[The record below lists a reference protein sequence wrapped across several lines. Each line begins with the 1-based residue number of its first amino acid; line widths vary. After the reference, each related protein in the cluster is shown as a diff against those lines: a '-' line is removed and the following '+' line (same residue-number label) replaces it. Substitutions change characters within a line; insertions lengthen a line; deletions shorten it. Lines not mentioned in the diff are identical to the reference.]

1 MKTTTPIKAILFDKD
16 GTLIDYHQS
25 WGPTNRRAAKI
36 ASAGDA
42 QLEARL
48 LVLAGFDSATGLTRA
63 DSLFAAGNTE
73 EIARTWVRGGCP
85 YSLSA
90 LIQTLDELF
99 QRSARLAVPVSDLYM
114 LFKELN
120 ERGIAIGIA
129 SSDSETA
136 IKLMIEVFGIS
147 HFVSFVAGYDSGYG
161 WKPEPGMLLQFS
173 AVVGVPVDEI
183 AVIGDN
189 LHDMAMAKAGGAGL
203 RVGVLSGTGTLET
216 LAPAADF
223 CLPSI
228 ANLNLDQL
236 VSRG

>member
-1 MKTTTPIKAILFDKD
+1 MKTTTPIRAILFDKD

-36 ASAGDA
+36 AAAGDTK
-42 QLEARL
+42 LEARL
-48 LVLAGFDSATGLTRA
+48 LAIAGFDSATGLTSA

-73 EIARTWVRGGCP
+73 EIAHTWVKAGCSYP
-85 YSLSA
+85 LTA
-90 LIQTLDELF
+90 LTQALDELF
-99 QRSARLAVPVSDLYM
+99 QQSAKHAVPVSDLFA

-120 ERGIAIGIA
+120 ARGIAIGIA

-136 IKLMIEVFGIS
+136 IRLMLEVFGIS
-147 HFVSFVAGYDSGYG
+147 DFVAFVAGYDSGYG

-173 AVVGVPVDEI
+173 AVVGIPTSEI
-183 AVIGDN
+183 AVVGDN
-189 LHDMAMAKAGGAGL
+189 LHDMAMAEAGGAGL

-216 LAPAADF
+216 LTPAADF

-228 ANLNLDQL
+228 ASLNLDQL
-236 VSRG
+236 VSRP

>member
-1 MKTTTPIKAILFDKD
+1 MNTTTPIKAILFDKD

-48 LVLAGFDSATGLTRA
+48 LALAGFDSATGLTRA

-73 EIARTWVRGGCP
+73 EIARTWVKAGCVYP
-85 YSLSA
+85 LKA
-90 LIQTLDELF
+90 LTQTLDELF
-99 QRSARLAVPVSDLYM
+99 QQSAKYAVPVGDLFA
-114 LFKELN
+114 LFRDLQAL
-120 ERGIAIGIA
+120 GIAIGIA

-136 IKLMIEVFGIS
+136 IRLMLEVFGLS
-147 HFVSFVAGYDSGYG
+147 DFVSFVAGYDSGYG
-161 WKPEPGMLLQFS
+161 WKPEPGMLLQFA
-173 AVVGVPVDEI
+173 AVVGVPVREI

-216 LAPAADF
+216 LTPAADL

-228 ANLNLDQL
+228 ASLSPDQL
-236 VSRG
+236 ISRV